1 MSIAAGDTIGP
12 FEIVALLGAGG
23 MGDVYRA
30 HDPRLRRP
38 VAIKVLPIEFSSD
51 PDRQRRFE
59 HEALAIA
66 RLNHPHIMAVHDV
79 GVHAGLPYIVTE
91 LLEGETLRERMGG
104 RALPERKAVEYGI
117 QIARGLAAAHDAGIV
132 HRDLKPENLFVTNEG
147 HIKILDFGLAKLS
160 DAEAAA
166 GPVAAT
172 VTVLGVGPVIGTAA
186 YMSPEQA
193 RGHRA
198 DHRSDVFSFGVV
210 LYEMMSGVSPFRRDT
225 TADTVSAILQD
236 DPLERLPETTGDSP
250 LYRIVRHCLEK
261 NAADRFQSFRDLLF
275 ALEAFSGAQPGP
287 GPVLGRR
294 PVKVRA
300 VMAALAMV
308 AAVALAYLVGAGGL
322 EPLPD
327 ASRVT
332 RLTEFTGLEEF
343 PSISP
348 DKRSI
353 AFTAGVSGNR
363 QIFVRLVAGGA
374 PLQITRDPVDHEV
387 PRWSP
392 DASTL
397 VYFSPAAPG
406 AVQGTIWEV
415 PALGGAP
422 RRIVDSLGAGD
433 IGGDG
438 RLAYFRLTDRRIELV
453 VSSREGSDP
462 RVVHQASTPSYHRYP
477 RWSPDGRWVAFQ
489 RGDGVRYDVYVVPA
503 AGGDARQVTH
513 DNGQMRG
520 VAWLPDSARLVY
532 SSSRGSTVAYL
543 PTLSLWE
550 ARLDGEAVRQ
560 ISPPELSYVDPDVH
574 ASGTI
579 AAGRV
584 RMQFDIWKFPFGED
598 PGENVRGGE
607 RITHQTGQVQTPTI
621 GSDDREI
628 AFLSD
633 SGGHG
638 NVWVVRAGTGE
649 QRQITY
655 ERDPAVSVGVPVWS
669 PDGSAIAFVSSR
681 GNTGLGFGIWIVN
694 PDGGNLRNIVKRG
707 LGAAW
712 SPDGRWLYYADVGTL
727 YKVEASGG
735 TPVRIGS
742 ARNVIG
748 SDGTT
753 IYFMVERPLIDGRP
767 EFEIHAANP
776 ETGPSRLLAS
786 FSASRVPAWQIVNP
800 SLSPDGRWL
809 AVPLTDGFTTNIWAV
824 STANGAWRQVTDF
837 AGRATFIAR
846 RVAWSPDSR
855 AIVAAVG
862 EGDADIVLL
871 DGAVKP

>member
-1 MSIAAGDTIGP
+1 VSVAAGDTIGP
-12 FEIVALLGAGG
+12 FEIVGLLGAGG

-30 HDPRLRRP
+30 RDTRLRRP
-38 VAIKVLPIEFSSD
+38 VAIKILPIEFSSD

-59 HEALAIA
+59 QEALAIA
-66 RLNHPHIMAVHDV
+66 RLNHPHIMAVYDV

-104 RALPERKAVEYGI
+104 RALPERKAVEYAT
-117 QIARGLAAAHDAGIV
+117 QIARGLIAAHDAGIV
-132 HRDLKPENLFVTNEG
+132 HRDLKPENLFVTKDG

-160 DAEAAA
+160 DAEATADPA
-166 GPVAAT
+166 VAT

-193 RGHRA
+193 RGQRA
-198 DHRSDVFSFGVV
+198 DHRSDVFSFGVI
-210 LYEMMSGVSPFRRDT
+210 LYEMVSGHSPFRRDT
-225 TADTVSAILQD
+225 AADTVSAILHD
-236 DPLERLPETTGDSP
+236 DPMERVPETTRDSP
-250 LYRIVRHCLEK
+250 LHRIVRHCIEK
-261 NAADRFQSFRDLLF
+261 QAADRFQGFRDLLF
-275 ALEAFSGAQPGP
+275 ALEAFSTAQSGA
-287 GPVLGRR
+287 GPVVRRR
-294 PVKVRA
+294 PAPVRGVA
-300 VMAALAMV
+300 AALAMV
-308 AAVALAYLVGAGGL
+308 AAVALAYAVGARRST
-322 EPLPD
+322 PLPD

-332 RLTEFTGLEEF
+332 RLTEFMGLEES

-348 DKRSI
+348 DKHSV
-353 AFTAGVSGNR
+353 AFTAAVGGNR
-363 QIFVRLVAGGA
+363 QVFVRLVAGGA
-374 PLQITRDPVDHEV
+374 PLQITRDAVDHEV

-397 VYFSPAAPG
+397 MYFSPAAPG
-406 AVQGTIWEV
+406 AAQGTIWEV

-422 RRIVDSLGAGD
+422 RRVVESLGAGD
-433 IGGDG
+433 VARDG
-438 RLAYFRLTDRRIELV
+438 RLAYFRLADRRIELMI
-453 VSSREGSDP
+453 SSRDGSDP

-477 RWSPDGRWVAFQ
+477 RWSPDGRWIAFQ
-489 RGDGVRYDVYVVPA
+489 RGDGVRYDVYIVPA

-513 DNGQMRG
+513 DNGPIRG
-520 VAWLPDSARLVY
+520 VAWMPDSGRLVY

-550 ARLDGEAVRQ
+550 VRLDDLSVRR
-560 ISPPELSYVDPDVH
+560 ISPPELSYVEPDIH
-574 ASGTI
+574 ESGMI
-579 AAGRV
+579 AAGRE
-584 RMQFDIWKFPFGED
+584 RMQFDLWKFPFGDD
-598 PGENVRGGE
+598 PGENVRRGE
-607 RITHQTGQVQTPTI
+607 RITNQTGQVQTPTI
-621 GSDDREI
+621 GSDEREI

-633 SGGHG
+633 SGGHS
-638 NVWVVRAGTGE
+638 NLWVVRTDSNE
-649 QRQITY
+649 QRQITH

-681 GNTGLGFGIWIVN
+681 GSTGLGFGIWTVN

-712 SPDGRWLYYADVGTL
+712 SPDGRWLYYADGGTL
-727 YKVEASGG
+727 YKVAASGG
-735 TPVRIGS
+735 TPVKLGN

-753 IYFMVERPLIDGRP
+753 IYFMIERPLVDGRP
-767 EFEIHAANP
+767 EFEIHAASP

-824 STANGAWRQVTDF
+824 STATGAWRQVTDF
-837 AGRATFIAR
+837 GSRATFIAR

-855 AIVAAVG
+855 TIVAAVG

-871 DGAVKP
+871 EGAVRP